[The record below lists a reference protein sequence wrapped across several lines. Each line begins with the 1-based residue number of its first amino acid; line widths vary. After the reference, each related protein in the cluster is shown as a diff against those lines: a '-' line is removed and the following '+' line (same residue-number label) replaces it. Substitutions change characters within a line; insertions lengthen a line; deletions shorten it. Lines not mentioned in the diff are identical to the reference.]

1 MAKDTTR
8 FATIAAKVRANEP
21 LDLEDG
27 VFLYT
32 YPDLLAVGALANERR
47 EALHGDKTFFNINF
61 HINPTNVCVADCKFC
76 SFARLE
82 PDAPAAYTMSVDEVR
97 QKLVVRMAQPVTEIH
112 IVNGL
117 HHTLPFDYY
126 KDVLRGLK
134 QLRPDIHLKA
144 YTAVE
149 IHYFAEKY
157 GLSYEQVLTQLRD
170 AGLDSMPGGGAEI
183 FAERARRKL
192 CRGKADA
199 EQWLEVHR
207 TAHRLGIRTN
217 CTMLYG
223 TVETLEER
231 VDHMLRLRA
240 LQAET
245 GGFQTF
251 IPLAFHPE
259 NNDLG
264 KLPAPTGVDHLRT
277 YAVGRLMLHNIPH
290 IKAYWIMIGLETA
303 QISLSFGVDDLDG
316 TVQEEKI
323 YHMAGAE
330 TPQGMTRSD
339 LIRLIRE
346 AGRVAVERDTLYHE
360 RWVDDG
366 SALEGIR
373 IDASLPYSTHGR
385 SPDLGHGRIPDAGR
399 ERVALPVL

>member
-1 MAKDTTR
+1 MKHPKDTTR
-8 FATIAAKVRANEP
+8 FATITAKVREGQA
-21 LDLEDG
+21 LDLDDG
-27 VFLYT
+27 VFLYR
-32 YPDLLAVGALANERR
+32 YPDLLAVGGLANERR
-47 EALHGDKTFFNINF
+47 EALHGDKTFFNVNF

-82 PDAPAAYTMSVDEVR
+82 PDAPAAYTMTVDQVR
-97 QKLVVRMAQPVTEIH
+97 QKLVDRMDQPVTEIH

-117 HHTLPFDYY
+117 HHDLAFDYY
-126 KDVLRGLK
+126 KDCLRALK
-134 QLRPDIHLKA
+134 ALRPDIHIKA

-149 IHYFAEKY
+149 IHYFSEKY
-157 GLSYEQVLTQLRD
+157 GLSYEQVLRELRD

-183 FAERARRKL
+183 FADRARRKL

-199 EQWLEVHR
+199 DQWLEVHR
-207 TAHRLGIRTN
+207 TAHKLGIRTN

-231 VDHMLRLRA
+231 VDHMLQLRA

-251 IPLAFHPE
+251 IPLAFHAD
-259 NNDLG
+259 NNALA
-264 KLPAPTGVDHLRT
+264 KLPPPTGVDNLRT
-277 YAVGRLMLHNIPH
+277 YAVARLMLHNIAH
-290 IKAYWIMIGLETA
+290 IKAYWIMIGVKTA
-303 QISLSFGVDDLDG
+303 QISLNFGVDDLDG

-330 TPQGMTRSD
+330 TPQALSRVD

-346 AGRVAVERDTLYHE
+346 SGRVAVERDTLYNE
-360 RWVDDG
+360 RWIDDG
-366 SALEGIR
+366 SALDGIR
-373 IDASLPYSTHGR
+373 VDASLPFSTG
-385 SPDLGHGRIPDAGR
+385 SA
-399 ERVALPVL
+399 RVSLPVLA